1 MAPSTKQP
9 YNSLPSPIKEKRV
22 AIPTVPFNFL
32 SLSKDLARYDSA
44 RYAILPIPYDASVS
58 WRGGTKHGPAAV
70 IAASEHMEN
79 YDDELDAD
87 YHDVGIATLEP
98 IEPDVSGPEAMI
110 HRVEQAAGK
119 VIADGKTLIGLGGEH
134 SVSLGLLRAVR
145 KRHKNVSVLQIDA
158 HTDMRQEYHSSPYSH
173 ACVMRRIAETGTKVA
188 GVAVRSISAEE
199 QRFIRSRPD
208 QILEVTGMQIAQED
222 GWLDRVL
229 DFLGD
234 EVYVSIDI
242 DGFDPSVAPG
252 TGTPEPGGLDWFQ
265 GCSLLRAVAEEKRI
279 IGADVVEISP
289 IAGQTVTE
297 HLGARL
303 IYKMICYM
311 EHARRAAKG
320 DSRVGPKAAG
330 RGSKR
335 TSRIARPAARRRR
348 SR

>member
-1 MAPSTKQP
+1 M
-9 YNSLPSPIKEKRV
+9 

-32 SLSKDLARYDSA
+32 CLSRKLAAYESA
-44 RYAILPIPYDASVS
+44 RYAVLPIPYDASVS
-58 WRGGTKHGPAAV
+58 WRGGTKYGPSAV

-87 YHDVGIATLEP
+87 YHDVGITTLEP

-110 HRVEQAAGK
+110 KRVEQAAGK
-119 VIADGKTLIGLGGEH
+119 ILADGKTLIGLGGEH
-134 SVSLGLLRAVR
+134 SVSLGLFRAVQ
-145 KRHKNVSVLQIDA
+145 KRHKKVSVLQIDA
-158 HTDMRQEYHSSPYSH
+158 HTDMRQEYQSSPFSH
-173 ACVMRRIAETGTKVA
+173 ACVMRRIAETGAKVA
-188 GVAVRSISAEE
+188 GVAVRSVSAEE
-199 QRFIRSRPD
+199 WKFIKSRPE
-208 QILEVTGMQIAQED
+208 QILEVTGFQVAQD
-222 GWLDRVL
+222 DNWLDRIL

-234 EVYVSIDI
+234 EVYVTIDI

-279 IGADVVEISP
+279 VGADVVEISP

-311 EHARRAAKG
+311 EHAG
-320 DSRVGPKAAG
+320 
-330 RGSKR
+330 
-335 TSRIARPAARRRR
+335 RRRK
-348 SR
+348 